1 MSDPI
6 TKDPA
11 SGGILS
17 AKKSE
22 PSELTPAEGASKD
35 ARKDGPKK
43 TEGDVPIALRALIG
57 ATGVALLVSFFLP
70 WVRRELEGDQGPVI
84 LSGLSLLQQPDLA
97 GTPSIAVIVVPVLG
111 TALAAIAFTGFR
123 YTAYVSIGVSILLF
137 GYAAYVFFQLFVQH
151 TGLGLWISTGAAF
164 LALLLGAGTLL
175 WMRRVADRAKAAKKD
190 KKDDDDDALGS
201 TSSSK
206 S

>member
-1 MSDPI
+1 MPDPI
-6 TKDPA
+6 TKDSA
-11 SGGILS
+11 SEGLLG

-22 PSELTPAEGASKD
+22 PSGLTAPEGAGKD
-35 ARKDGPKK
+35 APKEGAK
-43 TEGDVPIALRALIG
+43 KSEGDVPIAFRALIG
-57 ATGVALLVSFFLP
+57 ATGVALLVGFFFP

-97 GTPSIAVIVVPVLG
+97 GTPSIIVIVVPVLG

-137 GYAAYVFFQLFVQH
+137 GYAAYVFFQLFVQN

-175 WMRRVADRAKAAKKD
+175 WMRRAADQAKAAKKD
-190 KKDDDDDALGS
+190 RKDDDVAPS
-201 TSSSK
+201 PAK

>member
-1 MSDPI
+1 MPDPI
-6 TKDPA
+6 TKDSTSESLGAKKSDA
-11 SGGILS
+11 SALTAPEGAGKDAPKDA

-22 PSELTPAEGASKD
+22 A
-35 ARKDGPKK
+35 
-43 TEGDVPIALRALIG
+43 DVPIAFRALIG
-57 ATGVALLVSFFLP
+57 ATGVALLVGFFFP
-70 WVRRELEGDQGPVI
+70 WVRRELEGDEGSVI

-97 GTPSIAVIVVPVLG
+97 GTPSIMVIVVPVLG

-175 WMRRVADRAKAAKKD
+175 WMRRAADQAKSAKKD
-190 KKDDDDDALGS
+190 RKDDDAA
-201 TSSSK
+201 SSAAK
-206 S
+206 T